1 MQSATTAKLLRW
13 WPLAAV
19 VVAVALIIGLGGF
32 SERTDLKVPAAP
44 GQELDSRDLVFS
56 FSRATAQQLT
66 SSASD
71 SSWEIVVYGTVRNPN
86 DEALQPISGDNGH
99 FAFKD
104 PRGGEIALWDGR
116 LAIDGDPNRQYVPP
130 GNTTMDLALTV
141 RFTDAYVA
149 GPELLMAVSRME
161 YTDNVV
167 LGLGG
172 GAKRWNIDSASPIW
186 MLTLPVTT
194 LPAQRR

>member
-1 MQSATTAKLLRW
+1 MRW

-19 VVAVALIIGLGGF
+19 VVAIALIVGLGGF
-32 SERTDLKVPAAP
+32 SQRTDMKVPGTP
-44 GQELDSRDLVFS
+44 GQELDCRDLVFS
-56 FSRATAQQLT
+56 FSRATARKVT
-66 SSASD
+66 SPYSGT
-71 SSWEIVVYGTVRNPN
+71 SWEIVVYGTVRNPN
-86 DEALQPISGDNGH
+86 DEALQPISGDTGH

-104 PRGGEIALWDGR
+104 PRGGEVALWDGR
-116 LAIDGDPNRQYVPP
+116 LAIDGDTNRQFVPP

-149 GPELLMAVSRME
+149 GPELLMAVSHME

-172 GAKRWNIDSASPIW
+172 GHKRWNMDSASPTW

-194 LPAQRR
+194 LSSPDR